1 MIRQAQLLAQN
12 SPRLDFIALALRGK
26 KIGLEK
32 VMQMIDDMVANL
44 KTEQKDDDNKKEY
57 CAVQLDESDDK
68 KKDLE
73 HTISDLETSIEK
85 AAEGIDVTKDEIKL
99 LQDGLKALDKS
110 VAEASELRKK
120 ENLAYTAIMSSNNA
134 AKDLLNMAINRLNQ
148 FYNPKLSVPKKEP
161 ALVGISIHAHAK
173 AAPSPPPETYGAYAK
188 KTEGNAGV
196 ISIIKML
203 ISDLEK
209 EMTEATTSE
218 QDSQKEYA
226 DLMTDSAAKK
236 ASDTKSLNTK
246 QANKAA
252 LETQLQNAKDGKTS
266 AGKELSAVVAYIGT
280 LHGECDWLVKYYD
293 VRKQARAGEIDALNQ
308 AKAVLSGADFSQ

>member
-1 MIRQAQLLAQN
+1 MMI
-12 SPRLDFIALALRGK
+12 
-26 KIGLEK
+26 
-32 VMQMIDDMVANL
+32 
-44 KTEQKDDDNKKEY
+44 TKKEY

-188 KTEGNAGV
+188 KTEGNAVV